1 MLVRLDSLIHF
12 YDSSLKNKQYN
23 LNNSKINS
31 PKSEQKLFSLG
42 SYQNNLQHFRK

>member
-31 PKSEQKLFSLG
+31 LKVNKNYF
-42 SYQNNLQHFRK
+42 H